1 MYSYYQTTAL
11 EKWTEELYRQ
21 LNVRE
26 PAHISIDYIA
36 ARLNIRVHY
45 LEMRSKAME
54 ASGGMYTMFI
64 DSRLP
69 AAWQR
74 LEFLQELCHLLRHS
88 GSNALM
94 PEQFTRGEQDESER
108 FLLYAAMPI
117 SMISQLPVPEQ
128 REAAVSF
135 LGAVF
140 QVPGALALQRID
152 QIQRRIFQGQLIAVM
167 EKQENGCLSSSSPV

>member
-11 EKWTEELYRQ
+11 EKWTEELYRR
-21 LNVRE
+21 LEVHE
-26 PAHISIDYIA
+26 PSQISVDYIA

-54 ASGGMYTMFI
+54 ASAGMYTMFL

-74 LEFLQELCHLLRHS
+74 LEFLQELCHLLRHA
-88 GSNALM
+88 GSSTLM
-94 PEQFTRGEQDESER
+94 PQHFTRGQQDESER

-117 SMISQLPVPEQ
+117 SLISRLPVPEQ
-128 REAAVSF
+128 REAAIAF
-135 LGAVF
+135 LAAAF
-140 QVPGALALQRID
+140 EVPGALAMQRID

-167 EKQENGCLSSSSPV
+167 EKKENGSLHSPAAP